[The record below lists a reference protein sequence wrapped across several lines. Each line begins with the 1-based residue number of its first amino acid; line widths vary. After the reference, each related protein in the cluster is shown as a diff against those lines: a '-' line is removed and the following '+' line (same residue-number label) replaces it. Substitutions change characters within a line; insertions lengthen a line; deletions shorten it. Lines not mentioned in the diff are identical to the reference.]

1 MPRTFFAA
9 IRLWTGDAPILRK
22 DGFMPRFLL
31 VVLAVALLVLPAT
44 AQGQSSARLRGTV
57 ALKSEANDLV
67 TIRTQRKAVALRVSG
82 SMSRIRIGQ
91 RVELR
96 GSTLRAH
103 GHGSRVLAR
112 NVSIVSSQSLP
123 MSSSPRSDD
132 DEQGDD
138 EVEIKGKLTS
148 LAPLTVTSGARS
160 VTCSVP
166 SAALLAG
173 FAVGDLVE
181 ITCDRIGDSWILRK
195 LKHEDLADVD
205 DDDDEE
211 DEDDDDDS
219 GSGGGD
225 DDDSSGH
232 GSGDDDDD

>member
-1 MPRTFFAA
+1 
-9 IRLWTGDAPILRK
+9 
-22 DGFMPRFLL
+22 
-31 VVLAVALLVLPAT
+31 
-44 AQGQSSARLRGTV
+44 
-57 ALKSEANDLV
+57 LKSEANDLV

-166 SAALLAG
+166 SAGLLAG
-173 FAVGDLVE
+173 FAVGDFVE
-181 ITCDRIGDSWILRK
+181 ITCDRIGDSWVLRK

-205 DDDDEE
+205 DDDDDEEDE
-211 DEDDDDDS
+211 DEDDDHS

>member
-1 MPRTFFAA
+1 MPR
-9 IRLWTGDAPILRK
+9 I
-22 DGFMPRFLL
+22 LL
-31 VVLAVALLVLPAT
+31 VVFAVALIVLPAT
-44 AQGQSSARLRGTV
+44 AEGQSSTRLRGTV
-57 ALKSEANDLV
+57 ALKSEANQLV
-67 TIRTQRKAVALRVSG
+67 TVKTKRQAVALRVPG
-82 SMSRIRIGQ
+82 SMSRIRVGQ

-166 SAALLAG
+166 SADLLAS

-181 ITCDRIGDSWILRK
+181 ITCDRIGDSWVLRK
-195 LKHEDLADVD
+195 LKHEDVADVD
-205 DDDDEE
+205 DDDDE
-211 DEDDDDDS
+211 DEDDDDS

-232 GSGDDDDD
+232 GSGDDDD

>member
-1 MPRTFFAA
+1 
-9 IRLWTGDAPILRK
+9 
-22 DGFMPRFLL
+22 MPRFLL
-31 VVLAVALLVLPAT
+31 VVFAVALLVLPAT
-44 AQGQSSARLRGTV
+44 AQGQSSSRLRGTV
-57 ALKSEANDLV
+57 ALKSEANQLV
-67 TIRTQRKAVALRVSG
+67 TVRTKRQAVALRVPG
-82 SMSRIRIGQ
+82 SMSRIRVGQ

-148 LAPLTVTSGARS
+148 LAPLTVTSAARS

-166 SAALLAG
+166 SAGLLAG
-173 FAVGDLVE
+173 FSVGDFVE
-181 ITCDRIGDSWILRK
+181 ITCDRIGDSWVLRK

-205 DDDDEE
+205 DDDDDEEDE
-211 DEDDDDDS
+211 DEDDDHS